1 MVACS
6 SERLV
11 KQPNVLLVIVDT
23 LRADHLPAYGYDLRP
38 TTPFLQELQGEGE
51 LIVYEG
57 LVASSS
63 WTKPSVATLFS
74 GYSPDQHNVMRLVG
88 CLLYTS
94 PSPRDVE
101 ESRMPSSA

>member
-23 LRADHLPAYGYDLRP
+23 LRADHLPAYGYDFRP

-63 WTKPSVATLFS
+63 FGKPVF
-74 GYSPDQHNVMRLVG
+74 
-88 CLLYTS
+88 
-94 PSPRDVE
+94 
-101 ESRMPSSA
+101 